1 MLTHRLVQALL
12 LAVPA
17 TVALSGSVSVVQ
29 AAEECRSKPG
39 PTAPSGSAMIDDRLR
54 RVWTIL
60 IGMAAETA
68 TAPYDLSARCER

>member
-54 RVWTIL
+54 LDHPDRDGSRNGDGSV
-60 IGMAAETA
+60 
-68 TAPYDLSARCER
+68 